1 VSLPS
6 DSAFPHPVVAAMAT
20 HPQDGTNPYAE
31 LPHALPVPTSVV
43 AVTTGINPHATLP
56 LAFPPPSTG
65 CSADDTAAN
74 AAPAVMPG
82 SRRTALREMKLKSAL
97 TDANVQTH
105 PSMMTPVQQ
114 EAIHKSRKTAIGLA
128 KKRTAAVSAAP
139 SANGSGALTAEL
151 QHKQAKMGPTSQ
163 GLTTAAAGNTAAV
176 AGATGPSLPQPSK
189 RTKNKDAP
197 TPSAEPIVTGPP
209 VLKCE
214 GCVHCDVLELK
225 VMEPSSIRHYLKA
238 HEFLAMATCAGDCAQ
253 SIKAIHTASPR
264 TNLYYCDIGKKGH
277 DAPDDD
283 ARKASME
290 CRLVLCPACRAT
302 REERHATANSK
313 SGATSNRSTRR
324 RQK

>member
-1 VSLPS
+1 
-6 DSAFPHPVVAAMAT
+6 MAT
-20 HPQDGTNPYAE
+20 HLHDSTAKHAE
-31 LPHALPVPTSVV
+31 MPHAMPVPASVD
-43 AVTTGINPHATLP
+43 AATTGINPYATLP

-65 CSADDTAAN
+65 SSADATAAN

-82 SRRTALREMKLKSAL
+82 SRRTALREIKLKSAL
-97 TDANVQTH
+97 TDANMQTH
-105 PSMMTPVQQ
+105 PSLMTPVQQ
-114 EAIHKSRKTAIGLA
+114 DAIHKSRKAAVVRA

-151 QHKQAKMGPTSQ
+151 QHKQARIGPTSQ
-163 GLTTAAAGNTAAV
+163 GQTTAATGNAAAV
-176 AGATGPSLPQPSK
+176 GGGTGPSLQQPSK

-197 TPSAEPIVTGPP
+197 TPSAEPIVTGPL

-225 VMEPSSIRHYLKA
+225 VMEPSSIRHYLKE
-238 HEFLAMATCAGDCAQ
+238 HEFLAMAKCAGDCAQ
-253 SIKAIHTASPR
+253 SIRTIYTASPK
-264 TNLYYCDIGKKGH
+264 TNLHYCDIGKKGY

-302 REERHATANSK
+302 REGRHATANAK